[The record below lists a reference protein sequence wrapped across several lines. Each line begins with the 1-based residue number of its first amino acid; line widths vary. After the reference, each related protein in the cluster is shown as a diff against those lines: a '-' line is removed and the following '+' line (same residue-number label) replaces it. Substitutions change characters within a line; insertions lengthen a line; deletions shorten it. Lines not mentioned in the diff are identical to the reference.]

1 MQTNVTYP
9 PKDDLVLRTPLVGV
23 GTPLNPNRTIIPN
36 IIGTV
41 EADPKAGRKFD
52 GDKEQFSLLPTGVL
66 KPVLK
71 VLGFGAKKYAKDN
84 WKYVDNARERYFN
97 AAMRH
102 LTAWWEGE
110 KKDPETGESH
120 LAHTVCCLFFLLWL
134 DNKEN
139 TE

>member
-1 MQTNVTYP
+1 MQENYETITSPLTLGHGAAISNQHFISP
-9 PKDDLVLRTPLVGV
+9 RTF
-23 GTPLNPNRTIIPN
+23 TTTAN
-36 IIGTV
+36 

-52 GDKEQFSLLPTGVL
+52 GDKEQFSLLPTGTL

-84 WKYVDNARERYFN
+84 WKYVENGKERYFN

-110 KKDPETGESH
+110 KTDPETGESH
-120 LAHTVCCLFFLLWL
+120 LAHTLCCLFFLLWL
-134 DNKEN
+134 DMNKES
-139 TE
+139 TA

>member
-1 MQTNVTYP
+1 MLICVNE
-9 PKDDLVLRTPLVGV
+9 DVLFAEAQSVHTL
-23 GTPLNPNRTIIPN
+23 TTTIQQ
-36 IIGTV
+36 
-41 EADPKAGRKFD
+41 ADFEICFVVNAIK
-52 GDKEQFSLLPTGVL
+52 LLDCYKTIFQL
-66 KPVLK
+66 LK
-71 VLGFGAKKYAKDN
+71 VFLNTCPSITLLTTVQTGKDN
-84 WKYVDNARERYFN
+84 WKYVENGKERYFN